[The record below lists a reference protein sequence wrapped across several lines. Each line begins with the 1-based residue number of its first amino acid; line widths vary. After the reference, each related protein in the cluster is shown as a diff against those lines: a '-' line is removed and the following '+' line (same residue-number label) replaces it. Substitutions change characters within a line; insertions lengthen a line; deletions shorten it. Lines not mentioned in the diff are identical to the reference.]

1 MQRVLR
7 TGWNMRG
14 HAASR
19 VPAPGTFLAILRRLL
34 KAALLLLA
42 AASFAGCSGARLA
55 YNNADTVVRWM
66 ADDYFALEGAQ
77 LEDFKARLARFHA
90 WHRSEELPRY
100 SVLMT
105 TAGDKLANGLT
116 APELTWAWESVKGR
130 YRRMADY
137 AAPEL
142 AEVLATLT
150 PPQFEQ
156 LNKKFADTDAEFTK
170 KHLKG
175 GEAEQ
180 RKRRDKRNLE
190 LMREWFGDL
199 SDEQEAQLKIASA
212 RLPLLYALRLQNRQR
227 RQGEFVALLKGSRS
241 QDELEP
247 KLKHWL
253 TEWDEGASPEYR
265 QQSELHRDLY
275 IQMLLELDRGITPA
289 QRAHAVARFHEYAE
303 IFKSLAEQSKPARPA
318 PGIPATGP

>member
-1 MQRVLR
+1 MRRFLR
-7 TGWNMRG
+7 
-14 HAASR
+14 
-19 VPAPGTFLAILRRLL
+19 FL
-34 KAALLLLA
+34 LLLLA
-42 AASFAGCSGARLA
+42 LAALAGCSGTRLA

-66 ADDYFALEGAQ
+66 ADDYFALQGPQE
-77 LEDFKARLARFHA
+77 EDFKARLARFHA

-105 TAGDKLANGLT
+105 SAGDKLANGLT
-116 APELTWAWESVKGR
+116 AAELTWAWESVKGR
-130 YRRMADY
+130 YRRMAAY

-142 AEVLATLT
+142 AAVLATLT
-150 PPQFEQ
+150 PPQFER
-156 LNKKFADTDAEFTK
+156 LDKKFAESDAEYAK

-180 RKRRDKRNLE
+180 RRRRDKRNLE

-199 SDEQEAQLKIASA
+199 SDEQEAQIKISSA
-212 RLPLLYALRLQNRQR
+212 KLPLLYELRLQNRRR

-241 QDELEP
+241 QAELEP

-265 QQSELHRDLY
+265 RLSELHRDLY
-275 IQMLLELDRGITPA
+275 IQMLLELDRSLTAA
-289 QRAHAVARFHEYAE
+289 QRARAVARFQEFAE
-303 IFKSLAEQSKPARPA
+303 IFKALAEQSKPAP
-318 PGIPATGP
+318 PGS